1 VRLTLTE
8 RGQTFIVKADETRYA
23 AVAKMLGA
31 LPIDKQRGIVEALE
45 RASETTRNG
54 NGAQFVK

>member
-1 VRLTLTE
+1 LTE